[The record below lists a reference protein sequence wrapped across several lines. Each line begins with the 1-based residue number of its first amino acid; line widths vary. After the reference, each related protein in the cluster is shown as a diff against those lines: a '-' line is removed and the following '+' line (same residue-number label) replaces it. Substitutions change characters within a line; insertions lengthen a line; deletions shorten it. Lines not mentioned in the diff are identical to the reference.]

1 MNFELKYNWIESR
14 IMIMRNIKKT
24 KRLPFAKYAKT
35 APMHDSLANQQQ
47 TSCIGMVNHYI
58 QSIGNS
64 YAFLLTVLS
73 LLIVCSSSTPNSLY
87 GQISD
92 ANESRLQN
100 ATSGSSL
107 DVLLEPTPY
116 PAKVNESST
125 QFKVSFLRPGTNA
138 LQEHVDFNLRIY
150 NNNSRVFQATNSTG
164 QPEVP
169 LHATDGVMTIPMLN
183 YKLSQGG
190 QYRIEIPVYGIL
202 FNPIRPE
209 YANFTINVLD

>member
-1 MNFELKYNWIESR
+1 M
-14 IMIMRNIKKT
+14 
-24 KRLPFAKYAKT
+24 
-35 APMHDSLANQQQ
+35 
-47 TSCIGMVNHYI
+47 
-58 QSIGNS
+58 IGNS
-64 YAFLLTVLS
+64 YAFLLTLLS

-87 GQISD
+87 GQMSD
-92 ANESRLQN
+92 ANKSRLQN

-116 PAKVNESST
+116 PVKVNESST
-125 QFKVSFLRPGTNA
+125 QFKVSFLRPDTNA

-150 NNNSRVFQATNSTG
+150 DNNSRVFQATNSTG

-169 LHATDGVMTIPMLN
+169 LHATDGVMMIPMLN